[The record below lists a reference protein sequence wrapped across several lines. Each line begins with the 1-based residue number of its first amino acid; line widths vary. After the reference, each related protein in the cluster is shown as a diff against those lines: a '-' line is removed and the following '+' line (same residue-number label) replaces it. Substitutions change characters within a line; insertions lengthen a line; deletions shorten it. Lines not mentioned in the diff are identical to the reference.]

1 MASVSPPEKG
11 DQSKRA
17 ILKVD
22 LPCCADADR
31 VTAPRGEYEIS
42 EIRKDGVCA
51 VGLCSCATRNR
62 FTLSF
67 DSFLQHLNEGRIA
80 VTGGAKL

>member
-1 MASVSPPEKG
+1 MASVSPPEKA

-22 LPCCADADR
+22 VACRADAACA
-31 VTAPRGEYEIS
+31 TAPRGEYEMS

-51 VGLCSCATRNR
+51 VGLCSCATHNR

-67 DSFLQHLNEGRIA
+67 DAFVQHLTEGRIA
-80 VTGGAKL
+80 VVKG